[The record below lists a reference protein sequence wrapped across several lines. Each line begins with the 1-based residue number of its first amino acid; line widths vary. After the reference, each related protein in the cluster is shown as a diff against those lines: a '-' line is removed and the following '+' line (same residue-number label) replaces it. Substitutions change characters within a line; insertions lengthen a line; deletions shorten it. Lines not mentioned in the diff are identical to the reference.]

1 MAAVSS
7 SFGADSV
14 SITAATA
21 SGFSASMTQASGGGV
36 LTTIARYF
44 SVSGS
49 VDLSIWGTPTSDV
62 SWRIYDQ
69 ANLDGSGNP
78 LIVLQIDVTAG
89 EVYSQ
94 AITLAAGQYT
104 VELIGS
110 ANADGTY
117 DGTFGNFSIVPSPGA
132 MAIVGLAGLVGRR
145 RRG

>member
-21 SGFSASMTQASGGGV
+21 SGFSASMTQA
-36 LTTIARYF
+36 
-44 SVSGS
+44 
-49 VDLSIWGTPTSDV
+49 
-62 SWRIYDQ
+62 
-69 ANLDGSGNP
+69 
-78 LIVLQIDVTAG
+78 
-89 EVYSQ
+89 
-94 AITLAAGQYT
+94 ITLAAGQYA

-110 ANADGTY
+110 ANADGSY